1 MYNYANDGG
10 QIGGVQV
17 KEVKVMLTSVERIAE
32 FVNIME
38 RLSINADLGQG
49 RIKIDARSMIGVMAM
64 DTTAPITL
72 SINEND
78 DTTDELLTKID
89 SFIVK

>member
-1 MYNYANDGG
+1 M
-10 QIGGVQV
+10 
-17 KEVKVMLTSVERIAE
+17 KEVKVMLTSVERIVE

-49 RIKIDARSMIGVMAM
+49 NVKIDARSMIGVMAM

>member
-1 MYNYANDGG
+1 M
-10 QIGGVQV
+10 
-17 KEVKVMLTSVERIAE
+17 KEVKVMLTSVERIVE

-49 RIKIDARSMIGVMAM
+49 NVKIDARSMIGVIAM

-72 SINEND
+72 CINENE
-78 DTTDELLTKID
+78 DTTKELLTKID
-89 SFIVK
+89 SFLVK

>member
-1 MYNYANDGG
+1 M
-10 QIGGVQV
+10 
-17 KEVKVMLTSVERIAE
+17 KEVKVMLASVERIVE

-49 RIKIDARSMIGVMAM
+49 NVKIDARSMIGVMAM
-64 DTTAPITL
+64 DTTSPITL

-78 DTTDELLTKID
+78 DTTKELLTKID
-89 SFIVK
+89 SFLVK

>member
-1 MYNYANDGG
+1 M
-10 QIGGVQV
+10 
-17 KEVKVMLTSVERIAE
+17 KEVKVMLTSVERIVE

-49 RIKIDARSMIGVMAM
+49 NVKIDARSMIGVMAM
-64 DTTAPITL
+64 DTTSPITL

-78 DTTDELLTKID
+78 DTTKELLTKID
-89 SFIVK
+89 SFLVK

>member
-1 MYNYANDGG
+1 M
-10 QIGGVQV
+10 
-17 KEVKVMLTSVERIAE
+17 KEVKVMLTSVEKIVE

-49 RIKIDARSMIGVMAM
+49 RIIIDARSMIGVMAM

-72 SINEND
+72 TINEND
-78 DTTDELLTKID
+78 DTTNELLTKIE
-89 SFIVK
+89 SFLVK

>member
-1 MYNYANDGG
+1 MVDKRGEA
-10 QIGGVQV
+10 IV
-17 KEVKVMLTSVERIAE
+17 KEVKVMLTSVEKIVE

-49 RIKIDARSMIGVMAM
+49 NVKIDARSMIGVMAM

-78 DTTDELLTKID
+78 DTTNELLTKIE
-89 SFIVK
+89 SFLVK

>member
-1 MYNYANDGG
+1 MR
-10 QIGGVQV
+10 
-17 KEVKVMLTSVERIAE
+17 EVKIMLKSVEKIAE

-38 RLSINADLGQG
+38 RLGVNADLGQG

-64 DTTAPITL
+64 DTTNPITL

-78 DTTDELLTKID
+78 DVVEDTLKKID
-89 SFIVK
+89 SFLVK